1 MNSLSSSERIMQEY
15 KDLVLCPLSEMGLT
29 VGLPEENNIYR
40 WKVLFYYEIK
50 IPKLYPEEVP
60 KFVFINPI
68 YHPNVNMKKST
79 DNLELGQVA
88 FKAIINWKSANKIK
102 AAAM

>member
-40 WKVLFYYEIK
+40 WKVSFLAPKETPYE
-50 IPKLYPEEVP
+50 
-60 KFVFINPI
+60 
-68 YHPNVNMKKST
+68 
-79 DNLELGQVA
+79 
-88 FKAIINWKSANKIK
+88 
-102 AAAM
+102 